1 MTTYYGGIIAGKDV
15 PENIKES
22 INKRLEGIYDTLKA
36 EYVVKDSINNHDDV
50 VICKKHYYY
59 YLNELC
65 QECWKAG
72 WQDGWMDVTQPDERE
87 TECESMPQES

>member
-1 MTTYYGGIIAGKDV
+1 MTTYYGGMLAGKDV

-50 VICKKHYYY
+50 VICKKHIIIISTSYVR
-59 YLNELC
+59 NAGRPVGRM
-65 QECWKAG
+65 AG
-72 WQDGWMDVTQPDERE
+72 WM
-87 TECESMPQES
+87 